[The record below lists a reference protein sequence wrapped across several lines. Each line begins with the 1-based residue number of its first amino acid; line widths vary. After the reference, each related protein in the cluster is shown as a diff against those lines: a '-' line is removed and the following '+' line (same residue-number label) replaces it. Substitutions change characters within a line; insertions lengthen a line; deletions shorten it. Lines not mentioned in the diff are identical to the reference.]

1 MGPRRRG
8 TGRRSPDEK
17 PTVLPSIPE
26 SPAHRTL
33 ADGSMV
39 VTQSIESVIEALPAI
54 NGPSTVVGMAI
65 KRVDERRKEQLTKW
79 TGKLREA
86 ASALTRRGDAELSR
100 VEVAMRETF
109 VAVEKQYAANST
121 ARVLEADL
129 ADVGRET
136 KTSLAKLED
145 LGGRI
150 ERMRRGLWAAESAPP
165 GTIGPGHK
173 RAPPKTT
180 MDMLDEELADLDS
193 PGGSDIL
200 IDVLPGMLDAHLKA
214 HGGKRAP
221 GLRPAPAAKG
231 AVSRPRRRREDG
243 APGHDGMAAGLEP
256 GSESDGSA
264 PAGDESDQGDEPGLP
279 DGISQAQVAAGSR
292 LPLSTRRR
300 YWDARAQ
307 ERDPFSLSLV
317 ATARMPAA
325 VARSRNVKLT
335 AWTRW
340 REASLFNAVPAKN
353 ALPPGAPSRLIASI
367 VAPGSV
373 PLRWTAPGFDGGAP
387 IFDYEIKYRPRRR
400 VLQGRRTVIEVGDW
414 VHERTSRWLFVVPIA
429 FEGFDLR
436 LDEASVG
443 LVNLQVRAINAIG
456 ASEWS
461 TPLEGVTTAP
471 PVPPSPPLH
480 LRHVSSTASS
490 FTVKWEAPMHSGGR
504 PLGTARVRFVEDVPD
519 WSAIVASGNPCA
531 TTPKQHDITIAWA
544 LEHTAHGLKHGTMFR
559 DVCVQA
565 ISDRGDE
572 SFASNVL
579 VGVTTQEASK
589 VEQLRWQLAEAA
601 AAESDPVDF
610 MYQGFHQRVEKR
622 QLLRTLQRDLDA
634 ALALEQSDAAVQS
647 NARGAGIASGRR
659 RSAPRVGERAADLVG
674 VDPRDLRDVDASLP
688 VEMRRPTRV
697 RRKQFRTKIE
707 SLRVQID
714 EADAEAK
721 EMRNRQGR
729 VRYTLEADTER
740 FRNLKAEQVLLAEFK
755 GPHIDSS
762 IMHGKMFRHKTGDLR
777 AAVATELLTTREAMT
792 SAKSVIFEAV
802 ERESRAKER
811 LGRLQTELQARIA
824 AQHTFEKQI
833 NSLGARSDALAEK
846 AAGLGAKT
854 FSRWR
859 KFVAQRQKARNVLRF
874 MVNQALRGML
884 ARGLAKWKGSTFKD
898 RFASARRRESE
909 EQEQTDPDAP
919 VVIGRGG
926 TLLRGVQRT
935 RELAMSDLKHMLGE
949 LQVTRVRADLAGATR
964 GQRERLFGAAKPR
977 GDTASVVSALEKAH
991 MQARHRA
998 GVRSSS
1004 AKQVVAAG
1012 HAASAGITGFPAD
1025 GVGDEEEGEEEPPG
1039 DDTASAIVGPHD
1051 ASVALGATNP
1061 RLGEQVETLLRQSE
1075 AMVPI
1080 NDFRLG
1086 DASGASAPVDLASLD
1101 KAEARLRRVEFALR
1115 EQGLAAPLAR
1125 VYRAFTWL
1133 YRARGRHDFAVLHAE
1148 RWLMAA
1154 KEAGL
1159 ADSEVDAR
1167 EAWASALRRWGH
1179 HADAAARMEMV
1190 LQDRE
1195 LQGDEPGMIRAM
1207 RELADLYL
1215 ILDRLPDHRELT
1227 ERANRLETASQTR
1240 IAESFAV
1247 LSDLETRVLGSIMKE
1262 RSTVALEPTS
1272 PLMPALRVQQQ
1283 VLEGARSTLF
1293 TLLKTAE
1300 EFRVQRGDQ
1309 MRLAEQRLAQ
1319 AEKSTGPVLSVATL
1333 DDQARAEALGTDDD
1347 ARPPSRSGLGGQ
1359 MMARGTLIKALTEEL
1374 EQTSADV
1381 DEADSTLRRLRI
1393 RISNCED
1400 NLADVRGK
1408 MVSEQSSLVKQVY
1421 GTGLLRCVAFNEGNF
1436 AANDVLGNSLGSVA
1450 KLAAA
1455 VDKVVM
1461 GFSLADGICTN
1472 GYTGDA
1478 ESTAHGPGAG
1488 HRSRI
1493 VSIAF
1498 RGRII
1503 VTGSAD
1509 TTVRVWDVDV
1519 QPLGRSA
1526 AVMAD
1531 AATAGSKFAA
1541 LEEDEDETV
1550 KRALRKAFGPSTGI
1564 PAHTLPRFPPDHKHS
1579 AFVNSMKAAGC
1590 VMLLEGH
1597 SGAVWSVAV
1606 NETLIV
1612 TGGADKTVIVWR
1624 RHDGKMLRHLRGH
1637 AATVRTISLESH
1649 AFVSGSVEGE
1659 LRFWEYS
1666 AEGKN
1671 PAAVVR
1677 LRRRLIGHTCSVTVT
1692 SMAGDDVVSGGA
1704 DGAVLVWHPDSSEP
1718 THRYELHKGPVTAM
1732 QFDAVKL
1739 VTAGADL
1746 CVKVSD
1752 ILSGQVLQ
1760 QFENAHTTPV
1770 IALQFDVDH
1779 LVTAAAGR
1787 DVKVWDWEGA
1797 NPRPVVREHILR
1809 PGETIV
1815 SVAKANNVSIQK
1827 LMEWN
1832 GMSRLTGFYQ
1842 GQRIL
1847 VTPPAAHQAAAAA
1860 VAAAAAAAAA
1870 HSKYGDHGAARRGL
1884 ATKRKLPRRV
1894 KALTDHGPAAAAA
1907 PTS

>member
-1 MGPRRRG
+1 MSSPAAQSVALPR
-8 TGRRSPDEK
+8 
-17 PTVLPSIPE
+17 LPE
-26 SPAHRTL
+26 TPAHRTL

-39 VTQSIESVIEALPAI
+39 VTKSIESVVEALPSI
-54 NGPSTVVGMAI
+54 KGTSTVVGMAL
-65 KRVDERRKEQLTKW
+65 KRVDVRRQEQLEHWK
-79 TGKLREA
+79 GRVREA
-86 ASALTRRGDAELSR
+86 ASALTRKGDAELNR
-100 VEVAMRETF
+100 AEMAMRETF
-109 VAVEKQYAANST
+109 VAVEKQYAAAS
-121 ARVLEADL
+121 AAQVLEADL
-129 ADVGRET
+129 IDVGRET
-136 KTSLAKLED
+136 KSSLARLED

-150 ERMRRGLWAAESAPP
+150 ERMRRGLWEAEAAPP
-165 GTIGPGHK
+165 GTTGPGHK
-173 RAPPKTT
+173 RPPPKTT
-180 MDMLDEELADLDS
+180 QDMLDEELAELAAPPDS
-193 PGGSDIL
+193 NIL
-200 IDVLPGMLDAHLKA
+200 TDVLPGMLDAHLKA
-214 HGGKRAP
+214 HGGRPAQ
-221 GLRPAPAAKG
+221 GLRPASQATPKRSAGVPRAG
-231 AVSRPRRRREDG
+231 AGAGG
-243 APGHDGMAAGLEP
+243 APAEGRPQSDASGDVSAAEL
-256 GSESDGSA
+256 SEAD
-264 PAGDESDQGDEPGLP
+264 DEEPGLP
-279 DGISQAQVAAGSR
+279 DGITQAQVAAGSR
-292 LPLSTRRR
+292 LPFSTRRR
-300 YWDARAQ
+300 YWDARTQ

-317 ATARMPAA
+317 PPARMQAA
-325 VARSRNVKLT
+325 ATRSRNVKLA
-335 AWTRW
+335 AWARW

-353 ALPPGAPSRLIASI
+353 ALPPGAPSRLVASA

-387 IFDYEIKYRPRRR
+387 IIDFEIKFRPRRR
-400 VLQGRRTVIEVGDW
+400 VMQGRRSVIQLGEW
-414 VHERTSRWLFVVPIA
+414 VHQRTSRWLFAAPIA
-429 FEGFDLR
+429 FNGFDLR
-436 LDEASVG
+436 IDEASVG
-443 LVNLQVRAINAIG
+443 LVGLQVRAINALG
-456 ASEWS
+456 PSEWS
-461 TPLEGVTTAP
+461 TPLEGVTTAA

-480 LRHVSSTASS
+480 LRHVCSTSSS
-490 FTVKWEAPMHSGGR
+490 FTLKWESPMHSGGR

-519 WSAIVASGNPCA
+519 WSAIVATGNPSA
-531 TTPKQHDITIAWA
+531 TAPKQHDLTIAWA
-544 LEHTAHGLKHGTMFR
+544 LEHTVHGLKHGTVFR

-565 ISDRGDE
+565 ISDQGDE

-579 VGVTTQEASK
+579 AGVVTLQASK

-601 AAESDPVDF
+601 AAETDPVDF

-634 ALALEQSDAAVQS
+634 ALAQEQEQGQGQEQPAAAA
-647 NARGAGIASGRR
+647 ARGAGIASGRR
-659 RSAPRVGERAADLVG
+659 RSVARAGERTADLIG
-674 VDPRDLRDVDASLP
+674 IDPRDLRDVDASLP
-688 VEMRRPTRV
+688 VEMRRPTRI

-729 VRYTLEADTER
+729 VRFALDSDTAR

-762 IMHGKMFRHKTGDLR
+762 IMHGKTFRHKTEDLR
-777 AAVATELLTTREAMT
+777 AAVQSELQATREAI
-792 SAKSVIFEAV
+792 SSGKQVILEAV
-802 ERESRAKER
+802 ERENHAKQ
-811 LGRLQTELQARIA
+811 RLQKLQDELRARIA
-824 AQHTFEKQI
+824 AQHAFEKHI
-833 NSLGARSDALAEK
+833 NALGARADILSRE
-846 AAGLGAKT
+846 AAAFGARI
-854 FSRWR
+854 FDRWR
-859 KFVAQRQKARNVLRF
+859 AFVAKRKKARSVLRF

-884 ARGLAKWKGSTFKD
+884 SRGMEKWKSSTFKD

-909 EQEQTDPDAP
+909 ELERADPDAP
-919 VVIGRGG
+919 LIIGRGG
-926 TLLRGVQRT
+926 RLLRGVQQT
-935 RELAMSDLKHMLGE
+935 RELAMSDLKQMLGE
-949 LQVTRVRADLAGATR
+949 LQAIKISTDLAGATR
-964 GQRERLFGAAKPR
+964 EQRERLFGAAKPR
-977 GDTASVVSALEKAH
+977 SDTASAVAALEKAH
-991 MQARHRA
+991 LRAKHRA
-998 GVRSSS
+998 GMRRAA
-1004 AKQVVAAG
+1004 AKVAMAEG
-1012 HAASAGITGFPAD
+1012 HVASASISSVP
-1025 GVGDEEEGEEEPPG
+1025 EGEEEEEEEHPRA
-1039 DDTASAIVGPHD
+1039 DAAALAAGPHD
-1051 ASVALGATNP
+1051 ASFALEAVNP

-1075 AMVPI
+1075 ALVPI

-1086 DASGASAPVDLASLD
+1086 LGEDVPEGALVDLASLD

-1125 VYRAFTWL
+1125 TYRALTWL
-1133 YRARGRHDFAVLHAE
+1133 YRARGRHDLAVVHAE
-1148 RWLMAA
+1148 RWQLAA
-1154 KEAGL
+1154 AEAGL
-1159 ADSEVDAR
+1159 SDSEVDAR
-1167 EAWASALRRWGH
+1167 EAWANALRRWGH
-1179 HADAAARMEMV
+1179 LGDAATRMERV

-1195 LQGDEPGMIRAM
+1195 LQGDEIGMIRAM
-1207 RELADLYL
+1207 RELAEMYL
-1215 ILDRLPDHRELT
+1215 ILERLPDHRELIG
-1227 ERANRLETASQTR
+1227 RANKLETAREARVASSFQR
-1240 IAESFAV
+1240 LSELES
-1247 LSDLETRVLGSIMKE
+1247 RVLRSVMKE
-1262 RSTVALEPTS
+1262 RSTVVLEATS

-1300 EFRVQRGDQ
+1300 EFRLQRADQ
-1309 MRLAEQRLAQ
+1309 MRLAEQRMAQ
-1319 AEKSTGPVLSVATL
+1319 AEKTTGPVLSVATL
-1333 DDQARAEALGTDDD
+1333 DDQARAEAVGAEADV
-1347 ARPPSRSGLGGQ
+1347 RPPSRSGLGGQ
-1359 MMARGTLIKALTEEL
+1359 MVARETLIKTLTEEL

-1381 DEADSTLRRLRI
+1381 DEADATLRRLRI

-1400 NLADVRGK
+1400 NLADVRGQ
-1408 MVSEQSSLVKQVY
+1408 MASEQSQLVKQVY
-1421 GTGLLRCVAFNEGNF
+1421 GSGMLRCAAFNEGNF

-1450 KLAAA
+1450 KLVAA

-1461 GFSLADGICTN
+1461 GFSLADGVCTN
-1472 GYTGDA
+1472 GYAGDSGA
-1478 ESTAHGPGAG
+1478 SAHGPGAG
-1488 HRSRI
+1488 HSSRI

-1526 AVMAD
+1526 AMMAD
-1531 AATAGSKFAA
+1531 AATAGGKVAG

-1550 KRALRKAFGPSTGI
+1550 RRALRKAFGPSTGI
-1564 PAHTLPRFPPDHKHS
+1564 PAHTLPRFPRDHKHS
-1579 AFVNSMKAAGC
+1579 TYASSMKAAGC

-1597 SGAVWSVAV
+1597 AGAVWSVAV
-1606 NETLIV
+1606 NESVIV
-1612 TGGADKTVIVWR
+1612 TGGADKTVIIWR

-1666 AEGKN
+1666 AEGAN

-1677 LRRRLIGHTCSVTVT
+1677 LRQRLIGHTCSVTVT

-1704 DGAVLVWHPDSSEP
+1704 DGAVLVWSPDSRDPS
-1718 THRYELHKGPVTAM
+1718 HRYELHKGPVTAM

-1760 QFENAHTTPV
+1760 QFENAHATPV

-1787 DVKVWDWEGA
+1787 DVKVWDWEST

-1815 SVAKANNVSIQK
+1815 SVAKANNVTIQK

-1847 VTPPAAHQAAAAA
+1847 VTPPASHHAAAAA
-1860 VAAAAAAAAA
+1860 SAAAAAAAAA
-1870 HSKYGDHGAARRGL
+1870 HSKYGDHGAAKRGL
-1884 ATKRKLPRRV
+1884 ATKRRLPRRV
-1894 KALTDHGPAAAAA
+1894 KALKDHGAASAAAAA